1 MNCHAIRAGAWAK
14 LGLVVA
20 PFAAAVCLPAAAQ
33 EAPGS
38 IQAEFE
44 DAFYSHDEIFF
55 NNRSIAR
62 QAAFLLGTGFPDV
75 EVVRDGQAIHEVYET
90 VLLQQTTADPFLR
103 TPDLPNP
110 YQGSVLTT
118 PLIEAQVFDNGVLSQ
133 PIPAP
138 AAPLPGP
145 IPALW

>member
-1 MNCHAIRAGAWAK
+1 MSFRIARWI
-14 LGLVVA
+14 GLSVLVA
-20 PFAAAVCLPAAAQ
+20 SPIALNQPAVGQ

-44 DAFYSHDEIFF
+44 DAFFSHDEIFF
-55 NNRSIAR
+55 NNRSVAR
-62 QAAFLLGTGFPDV
+62 QVSFLLGTGFPDN
-75 EVVRDGQAIHEVYET
+75 EITRDGERVHEVYET
-90 VLLQQTTADPFLR
+90 VLLQQTTSDPLLA

-110 YQGSVLTT
+110 YSSSILTA
-118 PLIEAQVFDNGVLSQ
+118 PIIEDQVFANTPLSQ

-138 AAPLPGP
+138 ARPAVSGP